1 MNTALQHL
9 RAAALALSANKAR
22 TALTMLGILIGV
34 LAVTLLVSVGEGA
47 KFFVE
52 RSLASVGTNLLSIV
66 PGRVENQRFGYIGA
80 AVDKPLTL
88 NDADLLARRAT
99 RLTAVTPVILGNATL
114 QYAGKRRTASV
125 FGVGPAFLDVR
136 QMALDSGSFLTAEDL
151 AGRRRVVVLGQALVS
166 ALLPGENPIGRTI
179 RLGSER
185 FRVIGVTAQKG
196 QSLGLDLD
204 DMALIPASAAAD
216 LFSQTSL
223 NQILAVARADGDGAQ
238 ATEEIERLLASR
250 RGGERCFTI
259 QTQDDLLK
267 LFSTVTS
274 AMSWTLLAIA
284 SISLVVG
291 GIGVM
296 NIMLVSVRERT
307 REIGIRRA
315 VGASRSDILR
325 QFLTEAVLISLLGGA
340 AGLALG
346 TLLVSLLLRYAPDV
360 PVRLSGS
367 TAVLAFAS
375 AFVVGALSGALP
387 ARQAARLDPA
397 QALRFE

>member
-1 MNTALQHL
+1 MNAAFQHL

-114 QYAGKRRTASV
+114 QHAGKRRTASV

-166 ALLPGENPIGRTI
+166 ALLPGESPIGRTI

-267 LFSTVTS
+267 LFSTVTT

-315 VGASRSDILR
+315 VGASRADILR

-375 AFVVGALSGALP
+375 AFAVGALSGALP

>member
-1 MNTALQHL
+1 VSATLRHL
-9 RAAALALSANKAR
+9 RSAALALSANKAR

-52 RSLASVGTNLLSIV
+52 RSLTSIGTNLLSVV
-66 PGRVENQRFGYIGA
+66 PGRLERQRFGYMGA
-80 AVDKPLTL
+80 AVDKPLL
-88 NDADLLARRAT
+88 LEDATLLARRAT
-99 RLTAVTPVILGNATL
+99 HLLAVTPVIVGNATL
-114 QYAGKRRTASV
+114 QHGHRRRTTSV
-125 FGVGPAFLDVR
+125 FGVGPDFLRVR
-136 QMALDSGSFLTAEDL
+136 QMSMQSGAFFRAEDVV
-151 AGRRRVVVLGQALVS
+151 GRRRVVVLGPTLVS
-166 ALLPGENPIGRTI
+166 ALLPGENPVGRTV
-179 RLGSER
+179 RLGGES
-185 FRVIGVTAQKG
+185 FRVVGVTASKG
-196 QSLGLDLD
+196 QSLGVDLD
-204 DMALIPASAAAD
+204 DMALLPASVAGD

-223 NQILAVARADGDGAQ
+223 NQILAVARAGTDA
-238 ATEEIERLLASR
+238 ATATQQIDDLLASR
-250 RGGERCFTI
+250 RSGERCFTI
-259 QTQDDLLK
+259 QTQDDLLRV
-267 LFSTVTS
+267 FSTVTT

-315 VGASRSDILR
+315 VGATRGDILR
-325 QFLTEAVLISLLGGA
+325 QFLTESVLISLLGGM

-346 TLLVSLLLRYAPDV
+346 TVLVWLVTRFAPDV
-360 PVRLSGS
+360 PVRLSGA

-375 AFVVGALSGALP
+375 SFVVGAVSGALP